1 MSGSTLPD
9 RRLAVAHLMLRP
21 EHPDNQRIRVL
32 HIITRMVR
40 GGAQFNT
47 LSNCA
52 RLNDGPWES
61 LLAAGPSTGAE
72 GSIEDQVAAEGVRFV
87 PVPHLQRE
95 IALLADLRALGEL
108 VRLIR
113 AERLQVVHTHMS
125 KAGVLGRIAAR
136 LCGVPVVI
144 HTPHGHV
151 FHSYSSR
158 AKTALFIWAER
169 WCARWCRRLITL
181 TEHCK
186 QDHLDFGIAPI
197 EKFVTIHSGVDF
209 APFLAARGKREE
221 TRRSLD
227 ISEGTVVIGTVGRLV
242 PIKGQCHLLEA
253 FARLRDAVDLPLL
266 LMLVGDGELHDD
278 LTAQARTLGIEDCT
292 RFLGLRKDVPELLT
306 AMDVF
311 ALPSLNEGMGRVLV
325 EAMAL
330 ELPIVASRVGGIP
343 DVVIEGETGL
353 LVESANPAELAS
365 ALKRLVESPEE
376 ARRLARAGRAHA
388 VPGFGVESMVDQI
401 AALYRELLAE
411 RGISVPEAPAGST
424 DTGRTIAAGGSR
436 ERGIA

>member
-1 MSGSTLPD
+1 M
-9 RRLAVAHLMLRP
+9 
-21 EHPDNQRIRVL
+21 L

-113 AERLQVVHTHMS
+113 AERPQLVHTHMS

-136 LCGVPVVI
+136 WCGVPVVI

-158 AKTALFIWAER
+158 SKTALFIWAER

-242 PIKGQCHLLEA
+242 PIKGQCYLLEA
-253 FARLRDAVDLPLL
+253 FARLRDVMDLPLL
-266 LMLVGDGELHDD
+266 LMLVGDGELHDQ
-278 LTAQARTLGIEDCT
+278 LTAQAKALGIENNT

-401 AALYRELLAE
+401 SALYRELLAE